1 VSVSRRFIVA
11 SFVLVVAVGAIAWGV
26 VSVWWPWGPSA
37 GGGRS
42 GQAAGQ
48 QQASRKIKATLFYL
62 DDTGL
67 QLKGVE
73 REVAYGEGS
82 VEQAKRIIE
91 AQIQPAPPP
100 LLSAIPAG
108 TTLRGLFVTDR
119 GEAYVD
125 LSEEIRTGHPGG
137 SLNEILTVYTIVYAL
152 TTNLP
157 TITAAQVLVDG
168 HEVDTLAGHVD
179 LRRPLPSTPTWLGG
193 STGRAA
199 MPAPSPAAPVRSP

>member
-11 SFVLVVAVGAIAWGV
+11 SFVLVVAVGAIAWGA
-26 VSVWWPWGPSA
+26 VSLWWPWGQSAA
-37 GGGRS
+37 GGAGGRP
-42 GQAAGQ
+42 ADQ
-48 QQASRKIKATLFYL
+48 QTASRKIKATLFYL
-62 DDTGL
+62 DDTAL
-67 QLKGVE
+67 QLRGVE
-73 REVAYGEGS
+73 REVVYGEGPI
-82 VEQAKRIIE
+82 EQAKRIIE
-91 AQIQPAPPP
+91 AQIQPAPSP
-100 LLSAIPAG
+100 LVSAIPAG
-108 TTLRGLFVTDR
+108 TTLRGLFVTER

-125 LSEEIRTGHPGG
+125 LSGQIRAGHPGG

-193 STGRAA
+193 SAGRAT
-199 MPAPSPAAPVRSP
+199 PPVQPSAAPGPAR